1 MHVTNVHSLIPR
13 NLTTA
18 TSSST
23 SSSQSSTAASDNEL
37 SQSSFM
43 TLLSAELQ
51 NQDPTSPMDPTEF
64 VTQLAQLTQLQS
76 VTQIQ
81 QLVSQIVSLMTPSQ
95 STGTSS

>member
-1 MHVTNVHSLIPR
+1 MHVTNAHSLIPR

-18 TSSST
+18 ASSST

-37 SQSSFM
+37 SQRSFM
-43 TLLSAELQ
+43 TLLSAELR
-51 NQDPTSPMDPTEF
+51 NQDPTSPMDPTQF
-64 VTQLAQLTQLQS
+64 VTQLAQLTELQS

-81 QLVSQIVSLMTPSQ
+81 QSVSQIVSLMTPSQ